1 MAKNWEDSVISFN
14 RENRNYGEIK
24 QTIFWWWF
32 FVTNKLVILYG
43 LPLDTE
49 KSNAIKWDEIEK
61 LTEDIMAFEIP
72 KEVILV
78 CVSYK
83 PDKRGRFY
91 KRIDK
96 LNKENVG
103 QKIIKSFPLLSE
115 SELFNF
121 VKQEAKELNL
131 SRESIETLIH
141 KVWNNQFRLVSELE
155 KLNYRKKYYDKEV
168 TSDIV
173 NEICF
178 GMVEEDVFQLLDFV
192 LTDSKSAISF
202 VQKLENDWLDWNAL
216 NWSLMW
222 WLRNYLLVLD
232 YEEYWITFSKE
243 IASELKQNPWVIWN
257 VVKKLPLLRKKK
269 KLIESLFKNVVDIDC
284 QIKNGEAQVENYFI
298 TIKKVLLSS

>member
-103 QKIIKSFPLLSE
+103 QKIIKYFPLLSE

>member
-1 MAKNWEDSVISFN
+1 MS
-14 RENRNYGEIK
+14 
-24 QTIFWWWF
+24 
-32 FVTNKLVILYG
+32 
-43 LPLDTE
+43 
-49 KSNAIKWDEIEK
+49 
-61 LTEDIMAFEIP
+61 
-72 KEVILV
+72 
-78 CVSYK
+78 
-83 PDKRGRFY
+83 
-91 KRIDK
+91 
-96 LNKENVG
+96 
-103 QKIIKSFPLLSE
+103 
-115 SELFNF
+115 
-121 VKQEAKELNL
+121 
-131 SRESIETLIH
+131 
-141 KVWNNQFRLVSELE
+141 
-155 KLNYRKKYYDKEV
+155 V